1 MLTGKSIVLG
11 VTGSI
16 AAYKIANLASMLVK
30 LNADVHVI
38 MTQNATHFIT
48 PMTFETLTNNKCIV
62 DTFDRNFNFD
72 VKHVSL
78 AKKGD
83 LFLVAPCTANVIGKV
98 ASGICDDM
106 LTTTIMATKAP
117 VLFAPAMNT
126 GMWENPI
133 LQDNLQ
139 KLQHYGYHIISPVV
153 GRLACGDTGSGKMPS
168 EETLLSHILLH
179 LAKEKDLSGKKLL
192 ITAGPTQEAID
203 PVRFITNHSSG
214 KMGYALAKMA
224 ALRGAEVTLVSGP
237 VCLQPFVGVN
247 KIDVVS
253 AADMFDAVTSISST
267 QDAIIMCSAVADYTP
282 STYSDQKVKKSDAD
296 LHIPL
301 TRTQDILGYLGAHKR
316 PGQILV
322 GFSMETENLIENS
335 RSKLASKNAD
345 IICANSISSS
355 STGFAV
361 DTNQVTLITPDAVTP
376 LPLCSKE
383 ETANLILN
391 TSATPPSSSPWPPTT
406 VPSPTPGA
414 SRRARKKPLPSSA
427 TNSNKDFG
435 NTMWKRQTSRVS
447 SSPPSYPR

>member
-38 MTQNATHFIT
+38 MTQNATQFIT

-62 DTFDRNFNFD
+62 DTFDRNFNFE

-78 AKKGD
+78 AKKGQ
-83 LFLVAPCTANVIGKV
+83 LFLIAPCTANVIGKV
-98 ASGICDDM
+98 ANGICDDM

-117 VLFAPAMNT
+117 VLFSPAMNT

-133 LQDNLQ
+133 LQANLQ
-139 KLQHYGYHIISPVV
+139 KLRQYGYHIIEPVE

-168 EETLLSHILLH
+168 EETLLEHILLH
-179 LAKEKDLSGKKLL
+179 LVKQDLKGKKLL

-203 PVRFITNHSSG
+203 PVRYITNHSSG

-224 ALRGAEVTLVSGP
+224 VLRGAEVTLVSGP
-237 VCLQPFVGVN
+237 VSLHPFIGVR

-253 AADMFDAVTSISST
+253 AKDMFEAVTSRSAEH
-267 QDAIIMCSAVADYTP
+267 DVIIMCSAVADYKP
-282 STYSDQKVKKSDAD
+282 ATYASQKVKKSGAD
-296 LHIPL
+296 LSIDL
-301 TRTQDILGYLGAHKR
+301 TRTQDILGYLGEHKR
-316 PGQILV
+316 EGQVLV

-335 RSKLASKNAD
+335 RAKLDKKNAD
-345 IICANSISSS
+345 LICANSITSAQ
-355 STGFAV
+355 TGFAV
-361 DTNQVTLITPDAVTP
+361 DTNKVTLITKQEVTE

-383 ETANLILN
+383 QTADLILDKIC
-391 TSATPPSSSPWPPTT
+391 T
-406 VPSPTPGA
+406 
-414 SRRARKKPLPSSA
+414 
-427 TNSNKDFG
+427 F
-435 NTMWKRQTSRVS
+435 
-447 SSPPSYPR
+447 

>member
-78 AKKGD
+78 AKKGQ
-83 LFLVAPCTANVIGKV
+83 LFLIAPCTANVIGKV
-98 ASGICDDM
+98 ANGICDDM

-117 VLFAPAMNT
+117 VLFSPAMNT

-139 KLQHYGYHIISPVV
+139 KLKHYGYHIIEPIE
-153 GRLACGDTGSGKMPS
+153 GRLACGDTGNGKMAS
-168 EETLLSHILLH
+168 EETLLQHILLH
-179 LAKEKDLSGKKLL
+179 LAKEQDLKGKKLL

-203 PVRFITNHSSG
+203 PVRYITNHSSG

-224 ALRGAEVTLVSGP
+224 VLRGAEVTLVSGP
-237 VCLQPFVGVN
+237 VSLQPFAGVR
-247 KIDVVS
+247 KIDVIS
-253 AADMFDAVTSISST
+253 AQDMFEAVTSRSAE
-267 QDAIIMCSAVADYTP
+267 QDAIIMCSAVADYKP
-282 STYSDQKVKKSDAD
+282 ATYASQKVKKSDAD
-296 LHIPL
+296 LRIDL
-301 TRTQDILGYLGAHKR
+301 TRNLDILGYLGEHKCD
-316 PGQILV
+316 GQVLV
-322 GFSMETENLIENS
+322 GFSMETEQLLENS
-335 RSKLASKNAD
+335 RAKLDKKNAD
-345 IICANSISSS
+345 LICANSISSS
-355 STGFAV
+355 QTGFAV
-361 DTNQVTLITPDAVTP
+361 DTNKVTLITRQEVTE

-383 ETANLILN
+383 QTADLILDKIC
-391 TSATPPSSSPWPPTT
+391 T
-406 VPSPTPGA
+406 
-414 SRRARKKPLPSSA
+414 
-427 TNSNKDFG
+427 F
-435 NTMWKRQTSRVS
+435 
-447 SSPPSYPR
+447 